1 MEEEKKHYLVLSS
14 LILTNSILLLIKF
27 LPSVILWD
35 TNSETFLFDLL
46 GLIWPL
52 MGSSVAIEFLLGD
65 KWGWGGILFHLFILY
80 CAIYYAVLIVEG
92 MFTFQ
97 LELNFIL
104 TFITNL
110 SIGVIGWV
118 SFFYYYD

>member
-1 MEEEKKHYLVLSS
+1 MEEEKKHYLILSA
-14 LILTNSILLLIKF
+14 LILLNSALLLIKF
-27 LPSVILWD
+27 LPTIIEWNID
-35 TNSETFLFDLL
+35 SERLFMDLL
-46 GLIWPL
+46 GLIWPV
-52 MGSSVAIEFLLGD
+52 MGVSIAIAFLLGD
-65 KWGWGGILFHLFILY
+65 KWGWGGILFHIFILY

-110 SIGVIGWV
+110 SIGVVGWV